1 MCTYRGNPFEKS
13 VEKAG
18 RNNLPIFVA
27 LPKCEQMPYFVLKG
41 DGSMHYEKKLTVE
54 KNGKKKEVVYYV
66 KKKASE
72 IFECDMY
79 HVGIREGKKATEVE
93 DFSPSEEEAVLF
105 CNYLFDNNVS
115 GQNIFLMGEEFILN
129 MGI

>member
-1 MCTYRGNPFEKS
+1 
-13 VEKAG
+13 
-18 RNNLPIFVA
+18 
-27 LPKCEQMPYFVLKG
+27 
-41 DGSMHYEKKLTVE
+41 MHYEKKLTVE